1 MEPTPGATKETL
13 ETILVVDDDETVLR
27 MVVAILEGASFRVLS
42 AHSGADCIA
51 VANQTNGT
59 IHLLLSD
66 VDMPRMSGL
75 DVSDAL
81 RATRPEMRVMLMSG
95 GDNGLMVLNYGWAYL
110 QKPFMAVKLLQM
122 VTDVLH
128 TPDRS
133 QPGGRQF
140 DIRMD
145 ISEKG

>member
-1 MEPTPGATKETL
+1 VEATPGAPKETL
-13 ETILVVDDDETVLR
+13 ETILVVDDDETVLT
-27 MVVAILEGASFRVLS
+27 MVVAILESAHFRVLS

-51 VANQTNGT
+51 VANRTNET
-59 IHLLLSD
+59 IDLLLSD
-66 VDMPRMSGL
+66 VDMPQMSGL

-95 GDNGLMVLNYGWAYL
+95 GDNGLTVLNYGWAYL
-110 QKPFMAVKLLQM
+110 QKPFMAPKLLQM

-133 QPGGRQF
+133 QPGGREF
-140 DIRMD
+140 DTRKD
-145 ISEKG
+145 ISEKA

>member
-1 MEPTPGATKETL
+1 MLVGTL

-27 MVVAILEGASFRVLS
+27 MVVTILERAHFHVLS
-42 AHSGADCIA
+42 AHNGADCIT

-59 IHLLLSD
+59 IHMLLSD
-66 VDMPRMSGL
+66 VEMPQMSGL
-75 DVSDAL
+75 DLSDAL

-95 GDNGLMVLNYGWAYL
+95 GDNGLLVLNYGWAYL
-110 QKPFMAVKLLQM
+110 QKPFIALNLLQM
-122 VTDVLH
+122 VANVLH

-140 DIRMD
+140 DTRKEIG
-145 ISEKG
+145 EKA

>member
-1 MEPTPGATKETL
+1 VEPTPGAPKEIL
-13 ETILVVDDDETVLR
+13 ETILVVDDDEAVLT
-27 MVVAILEGASFRVLS
+27 MVVAILESANFRVLS

-51 VANQTNGT
+51 VANRTNGT
-59 IHLLLSD
+59 IDLLLSD
-66 VDMPRMSGL
+66 VDMPRISGL

-95 GDNGLMVLNYGWAYL
+95 GDHGLLVLNYGWAYL

-122 VTDVLH
+122 VTAVLH

-140 DIRMD
+140 DTTDVQGRQ
-145 ISEKG
+145 